1 VVTLKTVRAPKRG
14 SLTLILWLAVT
25 IAAEVGV
32 WAIRDH
38 LIASAQQSEIE
49 TIRVEA
55 RAKAL
60 DLRETLSR
68 TLDQIGA
75 LHSLA
80 SLVTKARQTGNVD
93 METAARA
100 ELGARRGLMA
110 SNVTAVYGVTPALY
124 LDWSTANPGRLPIYV
139 GDRPYLRMITGG
151 TATEVIGDPALGL
164 ASHRLVISFAKGVYD
179 PGGALSGVTVVAV
192 DAEALHGLAATMGV
206 TGRDTLTIFRRDG
219 LVIARSDGES
229 VGQTISPD
237 NTLLRAVLDFRQSL
251 TRVISPID
259 GVERID
265 ASERLGDTGL
275 SLAVGLDLQAR
286 LGRLKPELDQ
296 IRQDALDIMLLIGLL
311 GGGTMLVWH
320 LRRRAAVAAAGMAVI
335 RKSEALFRR
344 LAEDMPDLIR
354 LLDHSGIVLY
364 ASPATRDL
372 LGVEPETL
380 VGKPTGRFV
389 HPDDVGARGQ
399 QMLRRDPNLRQ
410 ASSEVRLVR
419 KDGRVI
425 QVQTTLGRIAAADRP
440 EGVPAIVSSTRDVTN
455 EREAEVA
462 LRRATEE
469 LDAVLHAVS
478 GALFRSQPDS
488 EGTPRIVFVS
498 SSVEAIT
505 GFTAAEVMA
514 TPNWLKSRSDPSD
527 EDSFPENAGR
537 PGAEGRSTERFRIRH
552 KNESLIWID
561 MFSRSL
567 GEGRGAV
574 GYFRDVTP
582 ERERELQ
589 VARLSQM
596 ATLGELTTGMAHE
609 LNQPLAAISMVGQNA
624 MAVLDANDASQAAL
638 IRKLQRIVRQVERAA
653 SIIEHMRVFGRR
665 ESELPASMPVAAA
678 INGAKAIATAGLHQ
692 AGIRLC
698 IRIAPELPPVT
709 AQLVPLQQVLINL
722 IGNAVGSIDDHTP
735 RLAETR
741 RRIDLEARLDGGV
754 VVIRVAHQAG
764 GIDDSVMPH
773 LFERS
778 ASARPAGPK
787 AGLGL
792 SISHEIITA
801 MGGVLT
807 ARNEGHGA
815 VFEIRLPRAP
825 AGEPGA
831 APA

>member
-1 VVTLKTVRAPKRG
+1 MATLKTVRAAKRG

-25 IAAEVGV
+25 IAAEAGV

-49 TIRVEA
+49 TVRVEA

-80 SLVTKARQTGNVD
+80 SLVTKARQTGNAD

-164 ASHRLVISFAKGVYD
+164 ASHRLVIAFAKGVYN

-206 TGRDTLTIFRRDG
+206 TGRDTLTVFRRDG
-219 LVIARSDGES
+219 LVVARSDGGF

-265 ASERLGDTGL
+265 ASERLGDSGL

-286 LGRLKPELDQ
+286 LGRLTPELDQ
-296 IRQDALDIMLLIGLL
+296 IRQDARDIMLLIGLL
-311 GGGTMLVWH
+311 GGGTILVWH
-320 LRRRAAVAAAGMAVI
+320 WRRRAAVAAAGMAVI

-354 LLDHSGIVLY
+354 LLDRSGVVLY

-380 VGKPTGRFV
+380 VGRLTGRFV
-389 HPDDVGARGQ
+389 HPDDAGATGQ
-399 QMLRRDPNLRQ
+399 QILRRNPNLRQ

-425 QVQTTLGRIAAADRP
+425 QVQTTLGRIPAADRP
-440 EGVPAIVSSTRDVTN
+440 DDVPAIVSSTRDVTN

-469 LDAVLHAVS
+469 LDAALHAVS
-478 GALFRSQPDS
+478 GALFRSNTDN
-488 EGTPRIVFVS
+488 EGNGRIVFVS

-514 TPNWLKSRSDPSD
+514 MPNWLGSRRDPSD
-527 EDSFPENAGR
+527 EEPVLAHAER
-537 PGAEGRSTERFRIRH
+537 LRTEGRSNVHYRIRH
-552 KNESLIWID
+552 KNENWIWIE
-561 MFSRSL
+561 MSSRSL

-574 GYFRDVTP
+574 GYFRDVTL
-582 ERERELQ
+582 ERERELRA
-589 VARLSQM
+589 ARLSQL

-609 LNQPLAAISMVGQNA
+609 LNQPLAAISMVAQNA
-624 MAVLDANDASQAAL
+624 MAVLDANDTSQAAL
-638 IRKLQRIVRQVERAA
+638 SRKLQRIVKQVERAA

-665 ESELPASMPVAAA
+665 ETGLPASVPVAAA
-678 INGAKAIATAGLHQ
+678 INGAKAIAKAGLHR
-692 AGIRLC
+692 AGVRLFIRV
-698 IRIAPELPPVT
+698 PPGLPQVT
-709 AQLVPLQQVLINL
+709 GQLVPLQQVLINM
-722 IGNAVGSIDDHTP
+722 IGNAVSSIEGHAP
-735 RLAETR
+735 RLAEAR
-741 RRIDLEARLDGGV
+741 RRIDLEASLDGIV
-754 VVIRVAHQAG
+754 VVIRVAHHAG
-764 GIDDSVMPH
+764 GIDESVIPH
-773 LFERS
+773 VFERS
-778 ASARPAGPK
+778 PSARPAGPK
-787 AGLGL
+787 TGPGL

-801 MGGVLT
+801 MGGVMT
-807 ARNEGHGA
+807 ARNEGDGA
-815 VFEIRLPRAP
+815 VFEIRLPRAT

-831 APA
+831 TPA